1 MSKIQNA
8 YSKIVVIVPLY
19 IFAYTLGAVWL
30 LFDGWLNQFSSITW
44 LWGGDERTQFP
55 ELIYFLNFAIIG
67 SLLGSALLGITSF
80 HRYKAIEKSFEVDH
94 IWGYFFLPVL
104 ALVVGILV
112 FALIQAGLF
121 VLAGNV
127 SSEKSPE
134 SATLGYLAIGGVAG
148 YNWDVFIK
156 KLQELSVSVLKSQS
170 KE

>member
-1 MSKIQNA
+1 M
-8 YSKIVVIVPLY
+8 
-19 IFAYTLGAVWL
+19 GAIWL
-30 LFDGWLNQFSSITW
+30 LFDGWLNKFSSITW
-44 LWGGDERTQFP
+44 LWNGTAQTQFP
-55 ELIYFLNFAIIG
+55 ELIYFLLFAIIG
-67 SLLGSALLGITSF
+67 SLLGSALLGLTSF
-80 HRYKAIEKSFEVDH
+80 HRYKAIEKSFETDH

-121 VLAGNV
+121 VLAGDI

-148 YNWDVFIK
+148 YNWDVFIR
-156 KLQELSVSVLKSQS
+156 KLQELSVSVLNTQN

>member
-1 MSKIQNA
+1 MSDTQKTN
-8 YSKIVVIVPLY
+8 SKVVVVVPVY
-19 IFAYTLGAVWL
+19 IFAYTLGAIWL

-44 LWGGDERTQFP
+44 LWGGNEQTQFP
-55 ELIYFLNFAIIG
+55 ELIYFLLFAIIG
-67 SLLGSALLGITSF
+67 SLLGSALLGLTSF

-94 IWGYFFLPVL
+94 TWGYFFLPVL

-121 VLAGNV
+121 VLAGDI
-127 SSEKSPE
+127 SGEKSPE
-134 SATLGYLAIGGVAG
+134 SATLGYLALGGVAG

-156 KLQELSVSVLKSQS
+156 KLQELSVSVLNTQP